1 MTRGNAR
8 RGGLG
13 KAWYVVAAIA
23 TSAFGTWGYNVAI
36 AVYAYETTHS
46 ATWVAIV
53 TVGRYVP
60 AIVLSWLAAGLV
72 DRLPRR
78 GLVIGTDLACGTIML
93 ALGALAAADSRLW
106 LLTVVAALSSTTA
119 RVQASAVLSLAAD
132 IVAESQLGRASSLGA
147 AAEAVAAAAGSAA
160 ASVLLVHFAPSSV
173 FVLNALTFVASATL
187 ISQIPSVPVR
197 RHAPAPAPAS
207 TPAATSEPAVVRA
220 RLWPLQASRTL
231 AAYLYGTDIV
241 LLTVVASE
249 QLESGTSAY
258 GWLLAAAGVGGLVAT
273 MPRLRLGA
281 ASTANAATAGVLLYA
296 LPLLVFAAHPA
307 FAAGIGTQ
315 VVRGAGSVLVT
326 SKVIAALQRST
337 PSAIAGRVFGRTQSL
352 VLVGTCVGAVATPA
366 MLHWIGF
373 TATIV
378 VAAVVPCVGQLVLH
392 PLLAQFGRQEGVLL
406 AALDPRLATLRELDL
421 LRAANRSTLYE
432 LASAIDDVT
441 VEPGEVIIREGG
453 ASDALYVLV
462 SGRVEVT
469 ADGAAGPAVLRDMR
483 APDHFGEIGLLS
495 GTPRTATV
503 TALEQCELW
512 RIPADTF
519 LLAVSRA
526 GVSGAL
532 EETTRM
538 RRSYVPPAWSN
549 PTSATR

>member
-1 MTRGNAR
+1 V
-8 RGGLG
+8 
-13 KAWYVVAAIA
+13 AWYVVAAIA

-72 DRLPRR
+72 DRVPRR
-78 GLVIGTDLACGTIML
+78 ALVMGTDLVCGAIML
-93 ALGALAAADSRLW
+93 ALGAMAAADSPLL

-119 RVQASAVLSLAAD
+119 RIQASAVLSVAAD
-132 IVAESQLGRASSLGA
+132 IVAESQLGRASSLAA

-160 ASVLLVHFAPSSV
+160 VSVLLVHFAPSSV
-173 FVLNALTFVASATL
+173 FVLNALTFVASAAL

-197 RHAPAPAPAS
+197 HSSAAVGEP
-207 TPAATSEPAVVRA
+207 TPMSEPAPSVVRV

-241 LLTVVASE
+241 LLAVIASE
-249 QLESGTSAY
+249 HLGSGTSGY
-258 GWLLAAAGVGGLVAT
+258 GWLLAAAGLGGLVAAL
-273 MPRLRLGA
+273 PRLRLGSG
-281 ASTANAATAGVLLYA
+281 STAHTSTAGVLLYA
-296 LPLLVFAAHPA
+296 LPLLVFTAHPA
-307 FAAGIGTQ
+307 FATGIGTQ

-326 SKVIAALQRST
+326 SKVIAALQRSA
-337 PSAIAGRVFGRTQSL
+337 PSAVAGRVFGRTQSL
-352 VLVGTCVGAVATPA
+352 VLIGTCVGAVTTPA

-373 TATIV
+373 TATVV
-378 VAAVVPCVGQLVLH
+378 VAALVPCVGQLLLH
-392 PLLAQFGRQEGVLL
+392 PLLVQFGRQESVLL

-421 LRAANRSTLYE
+421 LRAASRSTLYE
-432 LASAIDDVT
+432 LANAIDVVA
-441 VEPGEVIIREGG
+441 VEPGEVVVREGG
-453 ASDALYVLV
+453 PSDALFVLV

-469 ADGAAGPAVLRDMR
+469 AAQGAAGSTVLREMR

-519 LLAVSRA
+519 LSAVSHA
-526 GVSGAL
+526 GVSSAL

-538 RRSYVPPAWSN
+538 RRSFVPHALL
-549 PTSATR
+549 TSPSV